1 MRDDEKGVRPQLPAR
16 SSGCCAQLGSDPF
29 CDILSAYIDKEVGE
43 EEFGDFNNEEEDE
56 VGFINNLIDYL
67 VFEGL
72 SKASRPWTY

>member
-1 MRDDEKGVRPQLPAR
+1 M
-16 SSGCCAQLGSDPF
+16 
-29 CDILSAYIDKEVGE
+29 EVGE

-72 SKASRPWTY
+72 SRASRPWIY

>member
-1 MRDDEKGVRPQLPAR
+1 M
-16 SSGCCAQLGSDPF
+16 
-29 CDILSAYIDKEVGE
+29 EVGE

-72 SKASRPWTY
+72 SKASRPWTYWIQYMEVLDSVFVDHFFGFLCIDIFLVLPSCLIF

>member
-1 MRDDEKGVRPQLPAR
+1 M
-16 SSGCCAQLGSDPF
+16 
-29 CDILSAYIDKEVGE
+29 EVGE